1 LKLNDMKTQLDQDEW
16 LDEDD
21 PPQKQSAPPKDPI
34 QALKKPEPS
43 KQEVKPQAQQEPKP
57 SPQP

>member
-1 LKLNDMKTQLDQDEW
+1 MKTQLDQDEW

-43 KQEVKPQAQQEPKP
+43 KLEVKPQAQQEPKP